1 MISLLSKEFQGG
13 TPPRNT
19 KDSNKYI
26 QLYIIFRSTDLPYLD
41 FNFSLRRASSF
52 FLALSWVYLW
62 SSAESRLVHQ
72 LRWHQKM
79 FFFFFGK
86 SFAHRH
92 VPQRCAQIIIVL
104 GNCITKPKMFPV
116 QGLPWRVREMRAI
129 QRTSCLR
136 WRRWCV
142 VRRQKS
148 GGLSCCSVQGDP
160 SFVSK
165 CHFGP

>member
-1 MISLLSKEFQGG
+1 MSQIISLLSKDFQQG

-26 QLYIIFRSTDLPYLD
+26 IYSSTDLPYLD
-41 FNFSLRRASSF
+41 FNFPLRRASSF

-72 LRWHQKM
+72 LRWHQKL
-79 FFFFFGK
+79 FFFWK

-165 CHFGP
+165 CHFGL